1 MPSIMRTTLD
11 PSEKRIIARTLVASV
26 ILFVSVFAWI
36 YGPLAW
42 AYWSYEPKEG
52 DILFQSLSRSMLAK
66 MMEGT
71 TESQYSNCGIIAKLD
86 GEWVVYEAHEKVRAT
101 HLLEAI
107 FRGNRYGFA
116 IYRLRPDKQKY
127 VEPMLDFVKKQL
139 DKPFDVQY
147 HMDDEKFYSS
157 ELIYKAYREA
167 SGGETLGKLVPLGQL
182 RWKPHKETIRF
193 FEGGPVPLRREWI
206 TPKNLSQAEQLEEIL
221 VYRIEANQPY
231 IATNS
236 EEPNTKTKMEP
247 KTQESA
253 PVIIE

>member
-1 MPSIMRTTLD
+1 MPSIMRTALD

-26 ILFVSVFAWI
+26 ILFVVVFAWI

-52 DILFQSLSRSMLAK
+52 DLFFQSLSRSMLAK

-86 GEWVVYEAHEKVRAT
+86 GQWVVYEAHEKVRAT
-101 HLLEAI
+101 PLLEAI

-116 IYRLRPDKQKY
+116 IYRLRPDKQEY
-127 VEPMLDFVKKQL
+127 IEPMLDYVKKQL

-182 RWKPHKETIRF
+182 RWKPFEKTIRF
-193 FEGGPVPLRREWI
+193 FERGPVPLRREWI
-206 TPKNLSQAEQLEEIL
+206 TPKNLSQAEQLEKIL
-221 VYRIEANQPY
+221 VFRIEANQPY
-231 IATNS
+231 IATTS
-236 EEPNTKTKMEP
+236 EEPNAKTKMEP